1 MPFKT
6 ILAIVQGTDDVQH
19 VTECATALATRF
31 GAHLIGLHSEALPIP
46 YTSTIG
52 FPEAEFIQA
61 STEFNAERSRR
72 LERIFKDHTAT
83 AGLSAEWRSLESFT
97 GDSAQ
102 SGVASAR
109 SADLVVAAQIDSGSG
124 AGDTPD
130 LDALL
135 YDAGRPVLV
144 TPRGGPSVSS
154 FSKVLVSWNGS
165 REAARAAFDALPFI
179 IEADSTEILVI
190 DPPDNPEAEEAGAA
204 IAAALARHGAKVS
217 VHMENSNGSSVD
229 TVIRNRVS
237 ETGADLLVMG
247 AYSHSWLRQLLF
259 GGVTRTVL
267 QSMPVAAFLSR

>member
-6 ILAIVQGTDDVQH
+6 ILAIVQSAEDAQH
-19 VTECATALATRF
+19 VAECASALATRF

-46 YTSTIG
+46 YSSTIG
-52 FPEAEFIQA
+52 FPEAELIQA
-61 STEFNAERSRR
+61 STEFNTERSHR
-72 LERIFKDHTAT
+72 LGEIFKQHAAS
-83 AGLSAEWRSLESFT
+83 AGVSTEWRSLESFT

-109 SADLVVAAQIDSGSG
+109 SADLVVAAQIDRGSGS
-124 AGDTPD
+124 GDTPD

-144 TPRGGPSVSS
+144 TPQGGPSVSS
-154 FSKVLVSWNGS
+154 FRKVLVSWNGS

-179 IEADSTEILVI
+179 VEADSTEILVI
-190 DPPDNPEAEEAGAA
+190 DPPDDPEAEEAGAA
-204 IAAALARHGAKVS
+204 IAAALARHGARVS
-217 VHMENSNGSSVD
+217 VHTEDSSGASID
-229 TVIRNRVS
+229 TVIRNRVA

-267 QSMPVAAFLSR
+267 QSMPVTSFLSR